1 MSGVIKTSEAL
12 KVNLAETFVA
22 GYEFSEQEKFILSAV
37 EKHPLL
43 EKRMRTFFLELN
55 HPFPNFTEVIEAYR
69 WITLENMWVFA
80 DLEESDKLL
89 KLLGEYFMQ
98 IFSQKL
104 DIPQRNRLRQ
114 TIFNVLELLYKIM
127 QSSKIS
133 DEVFNSFLDI
143 TETVLADGNPGLMEA
158 SSSLKNMW
166 PISVKTSVSVPES
179 SKC

>member
-1 MSGVIKTSEAL
+1 
-12 KVNLAETFVA
+12 
-22 GYEFSEQEKFILSAV
+22 
-37 EKHPLL
+37 
-43 EKRMRTFFLELN
+43 MRTFFLELN

-114 TIFNVLELLYKIM
+114 TIFNVLELLYKIL
-127 QSSKIS
+127 QSSKCPLE
-133 DEVFNSFLDI
+133 DTGRNS
-143 TETVLADGNPGLMEA
+143 P
-158 SSSLKNMW
+158 S
-166 PISVKTSVSVPES
+166 P
-179 SKC
+179 